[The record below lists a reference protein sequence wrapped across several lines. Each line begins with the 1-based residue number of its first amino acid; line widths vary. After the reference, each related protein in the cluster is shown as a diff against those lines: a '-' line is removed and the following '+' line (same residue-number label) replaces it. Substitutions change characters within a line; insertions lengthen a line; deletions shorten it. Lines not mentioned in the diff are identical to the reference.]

1 MLVWQLTDM
10 FHAFSPTIPFLEIYS
25 KETVTYVHKDSG
37 TRVFYKNVAFCE
49 WRNL

>member
-1 MLVWQLTDM
+1 MLVWQLTDI

-37 TRVFYKNVAFCE
+37 TKCFDKA
-49 WRNL
+49 LIILAK